1 MPSRTVPTAPASLDD
16 AADLAE
22 TLRPVLHR
30 LYRRLRREGGET
42 GISPL
47 QTLLLAVVMDH
58 PGIGVAEL
66 ARRENLRGPTISAHV
81 KSLVAGGLLD
91 RAPSLQDRR
100 RAGLAI
106 TPQGLA
112 VIAALRRRRTDW
124 LAGALARLS
133 PDARQAIRAAAAP
146 LAEIAQ

>member
-1 MPSRTVPTAPASLDD
+1 MPFPTLSPGTAPQDD

-22 TLRPVLHR
+22 TLRPTLHR
-30 LYRRLRREGGET
+30 LYRRLRREDGEA

-47 QTLLLAVVMDH
+47 QTLLLAVIMDE

-81 KSLVAGGLLD
+81 KSLVTAGLLD
-91 RAPSLQDRR
+91 RAPSPNDRR
-100 RAGLAI
+100 RTGLAV
-106 TPQGLA
+106 TPQGQA

-133 PDARQAIRAAAAP
+133 PDARQAVRAALGP
-146 LAEIAQ
+146 LAEIGQ